1 MPVSKSV
8 QLIVPSEEAVYHHI
22 VGGINPE
29 QGQVMLQHF
38 KLAHKKQRD
47 KKQPSRNT
55 LTSCYSECRS
65 AQNHM

>member
-38 KLAHKKQRD
+38 TLAHKKQRD
-47 KKQPSRNT
+47 R
-55 LTSCYSECRS
+55 
-65 AQNHM
+65 